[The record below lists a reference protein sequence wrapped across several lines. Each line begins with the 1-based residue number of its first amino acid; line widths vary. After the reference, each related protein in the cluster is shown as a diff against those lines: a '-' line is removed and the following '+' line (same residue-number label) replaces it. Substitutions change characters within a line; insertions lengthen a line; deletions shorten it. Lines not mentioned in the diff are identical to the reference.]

1 MALQAMAA
9 APVSLAK
16 SMQAYLQQRIPMG
29 RVARADEIA
38 KAMLFLA
45 SDESSY
51 MTGADLVVD
60 GGYLAQ

>member
-1 MALQAMAA
+1 MVLQAIAA
-9 APVSLAK
+9 APTSQAK

-29 RVARADEIA
+29 RTARAEETA

-45 SDESSY
+45 SGESSY
-51 MTGADLVVD
+51 MTGADLVGD

>member
-1 MALQAMAA
+1 MVLQAMAA
-9 APVSLAK
+9 APASQAK

-29 RVARADEIA
+29 RMVRAEETA

-45 SDESSY
+45 SCESSY

-60 GGYLAQ
+60 DGYLAQ